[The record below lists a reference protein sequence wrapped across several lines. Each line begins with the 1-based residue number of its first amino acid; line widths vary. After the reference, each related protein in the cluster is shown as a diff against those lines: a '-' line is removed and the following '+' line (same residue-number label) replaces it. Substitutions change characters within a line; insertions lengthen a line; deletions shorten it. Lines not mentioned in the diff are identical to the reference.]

1 MNEFIDWSG
10 KSCRRIAVE
19 EAFAVPEQF
28 DAMRKVLADTS
39 SYDPDLYLWSRTL
52 AGGIIHDRLL
62 DLDEERL
69 GIMDQAG
76 IDAALLSL
84 TSTGVQMMDADT
96 GTAVARTAN
105 DQLAEAIRRHPGR
118 YAGLASVAPQD
129 PAGAAKEAGRAINEL
144 DLHGIVINS
153 HTNGE
158 FLSDEKYWPILEA
171 IEAVAAPLYIHPR
184 CPGPLHAAAYRE
196 DHLEFATWGYA
207 AETALHAL
215 RLITGGV
222 FDRFP
227 ELRIA
232 LGHMGEGIPYWFY
245 RIDNRYEMETAMGME
260 HRKLKR
266 KPTEYFREHFAITT
280 SGVNWDPPLELC
292 VSVLGADKVMFAVDY
307 PYQDTFEAVEWMNA
321 APLRDEDKALVFSGN
336 AERIFGL
343 QETAPAG
350 D

>member
-1 MNEFIDWSG
+1 MAESIDWSD
-10 KSCRRIAVE
+10 KSCRRIPTE

-28 DAMRKVLADTS
+28 EAMKKVVAS
-39 SYDPDLYLWSRTL
+39 ASGYHPDLYLWSRTL
-52 AGGIIHDRLL
+52 SGGVIHDRLL
-62 DLDEERL
+62 DLDGERL
-69 GIMDQAG
+69 EIMDDAG
-76 IDAALLSL
+76 IELAVLSL
-84 TSTGVQMMDADT
+84 TSTGVQMLDT
-96 GTAVARTAN
+96 DTATAVATTAN
-105 DQLAEAIRRHPGR
+105 DRLKEAIERHPGR

-129 PAGAAKEAGRAINEL
+129 PARAAREVERAITKL
-144 DLHGIVINS
+144 GLHGIVINS

-158 FLSDEKYWPILEA
+158 YLSDEKYWPILEA
-171 IEAVAAPLYIHPR
+171 IEAARVPLYLHPR

-215 RLITGGV
+215 RLITGGI
-222 FDRFP
+222 FDRFTN
-227 ELRIA
+227 LRVV

-245 RIDNRYEMETAMGME
+245 RIDNRYEMEAMMGLD
-260 HRKLKR
+260 HRKLER

-307 PYQDTFEAVEWMNA
+307 PYQETFEAVEWMNR
-321 APLRDEDKALVFSGN
+321 APLSDADKTLVFSDN

-343 QETAPAG
+343 
-350 D
+350 